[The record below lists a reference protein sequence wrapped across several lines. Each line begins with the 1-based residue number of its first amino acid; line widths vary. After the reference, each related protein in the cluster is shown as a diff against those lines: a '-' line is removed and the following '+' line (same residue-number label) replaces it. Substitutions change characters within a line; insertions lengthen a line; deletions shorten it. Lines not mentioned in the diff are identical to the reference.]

1 MFQHRSDGGPAMA
14 LRSGVSRTDPQV
26 TVIKGKNP
34 CSHNTLLWYW
44 INVET
49 MHLSL
54 VKRWDITGSSCVF
67 SYTGMPQSPNVG
79 LRLAHR
85 LRRCANLKP
94 TLGPRLVFSRDGG
107 THHTPHVIQCLLC
120 GPATMTMRRRN
131 PIEIC
136 LIISHP
142 WRSKGNWIENCHDSI
157 SVKGILHVHILGG
170 LKETKMFLLHPRVKV
185 SIVGSLRDREVAC
198 SASDRQGS
206 NFESCVWRTVS
217 SQSSHHPQ
225 EVLLAQFS
233 LYVHKGGLKPDS
245 FHFHVHMNAFQC
257 NFALHNTNHKAET
270 CV

>member
-1 MFQHRSDGGPAMA
+1 MDVPTSIRWRASDGTEIRCIPDW
-14 LRSGVSRTDPQV
+14 SQV

-34 CSHNTLLWYW
+34 CSHNTLLCYW
-44 INVET
+44 IKVET
-49 MHLSL
+49 MHLSF

-67 SYTGMPQSPNVG
+67 SYTGMPPSPNVG

-142 WRSKGNWIENCHDSI
+142 WQSKGNCIENCHDTI
-157 SVKGILHVHILGG
+157 SVKGILH
-170 LKETKMFLLHPRVKV
+170 
-185 SIVGSLRDREVAC
+185 A
-198 SASDRQGS
+198 
-206 NFESCVWRTVS
+206 
-217 SQSSHHPQ
+217 
-225 EVLLAQFS
+225 
-233 LYVHKGGLKPDS
+233 
-245 FHFHVHMNAFQC
+245 HMNAFRC
-257 NFALHNTNHKAET
+257 NFALHNTNHKTET